1 MNGNERRREQMG
13 LKDDKVGATIA
24 VADIGKAKEFYEGKL
39 GLAPGAMDGDAGVI
53 YRCGEGT
60 SLLVYLSPEHAG
72 SSTATLA
79 TWEVDD
85 IEATVDELTGK
96 GVSFERYEGIEGADE
111 RGIHPAGPGG
121 RIAWCKDPEGNTIAI
136 GQFS

>member
-1 MNGNERRREQMG
+1 MA
-13 LKDDKVGATIA
+13 LKDHKVGATIA
-24 VADIGKAKEFYEGKL
+24 VADMDRAREFYEGKL
-39 GLAPGAMDGDAGVI
+39 GLEPGPMNEDAGVV
-53 YRCGEGT
+53 YECGDGT

-72 SSTATLA
+72 KATATLA

-85 IEATVDELTGK
+85 IEATVDELSGK
-96 GVSFERYEGIEGADE
+96 GVRFETYAGIEGADE

-121 RIAWCKDPEGNTIAI
+121 RVAWCKDPEGNTIAI

>member
-1 MNGNERRREQMG
+1 MSLSEH
-13 LKDDKVGATIA
+13 KVGATIA
-24 VADIGKAKEFYEGKL
+24 VSDMDQAKGFYEGKL
-39 GLAPGAMDGDAGVI
+39 GLSPGPMSEDAGVV
-53 YRCGEGT
+53 YECGEGT

-72 SSTATLA
+72 KATATLA

-85 IEATVDELTGK
+85 IEATVDELSGK
-96 GVSFERYEGIEGADE
+96 GVTFETYEGIEGADE